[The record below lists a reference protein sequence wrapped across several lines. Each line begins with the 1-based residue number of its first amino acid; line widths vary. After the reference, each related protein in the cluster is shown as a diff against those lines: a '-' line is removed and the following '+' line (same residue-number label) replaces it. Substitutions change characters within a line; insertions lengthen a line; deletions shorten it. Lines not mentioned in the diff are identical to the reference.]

1 MNFKLNKL
9 VVATLTGSFLLGFG
23 ANAMAD
29 STFDLVQALVTK
41 GVLTEEEALPL
52 LKGRESD
59 IQLADKKVKKA
70 AKLSVSD
77 AIDSATLY
85 GDMRVR
91 EEYRKGSG
99 GFSGSGAGLVN
110 ADESRNRYRGKMT
123 LGVKTESGDWY
134 SDVAMVVGGAGRTD
148 NFTFG
153 GNSNNGTGTSNTAG
167 TSVSDKPQLNLKRAM
182 IGWKALDWLT
192 VEAGIMANP
201 LYTTPMVWDADLT
214 VTGLAE
220 KVSYPVG
227 LGDMFGNFLQMTYT
241 GDRRRDDP
249 SNTTTDITTPTN
261 ELLVFQGGY
270 RYPFSSTSSA
280 KAALTYYNYT
290 HGETGANTLAFNNHG
305 VFAPGLGNAA
315 ITTAGA
321 TGAYAS
327 QSGVNNL
334 EILEIP
340 GEANWMVTNSIGVRL
355 YGDYAV
361 NLDADARA
369 NAAASIPGTAA
380 TTAATYR
387 GASGDDTAWLLGFVV
402 GSANDLKSFEGN
414 KLVKGDWQARIWYQ
428 DVGVYSLDPNTPD
441 SDFMDSR
448 VNMKGVVV
456 KAQYNFTDNVYTNL
470 AYGHAKRKNDSVGAT
485 YSAGNDI
492 GLNLSDFDL
501 FQLDLTYK
509 F

>member
-1 MNFKLNKL
+1 MNLKLHKL
-9 VVATLTGSFLLGFG
+9 VVATLASSFLLGFG

-29 STFDLVQALVTK
+29 GTFDLVQALVTK

-52 LKGRESD
+52 LKGHEND
-59 IQLADKKVKKA
+59 NQNVDKKIKKA
-70 AKLSVSD
+70 TRLSISD

-99 GFSGSGAGLVN
+99 GFSGSGPTLVN

-134 SDVAMVVGGAGRTD
+134 SDVAMVVGSAGRTD

-153 GNSNNGTGTSNTAG
+153 GSSNNGTGTSNPAG
-167 TSVSDKPQLNLKRAM
+167 TSISEKPQINLKRAM

-192 VEAGIMANP
+192 VEAGLMANP

-227 LGDMFGNFLQMTYT
+227 LGDLFGNFVQMTYT
-241 GDRRRDDP
+241 GDRKRDNP
-249 SNTTTDITTPTN
+249 ANTAVDTTTPTN

-280 KAALTYYNYT
+280 KAALTYYDYT
-290 HGETGANTLAFNNHG
+290 HGGTRNNTLAFNSHG
-305 VFAPGLGNAA
+305 IFAPGLGNAA
-315 ITTAGA
+315 LPAG
-321 TGAYAS
+321 TNGSYAG

-340 GEANWMVTNSIGVRL
+340 AEANWMVTNSLGVRV

-369 NAAASIPGTAA
+369 NAAASIATTPAA
-380 TTAATYR
+380 TATAYR
-387 GASGDDTAWLLGFVV
+387 NASGDDAAWLLGFVV

-428 DVGVYSLDPNTPD
+428 EVGVYSLDPNTPD

-456 KAQYNFTDNVYTNL
+456 KAQYNFLDNVYANF
-470 AYGHAKRKNDSVGAT
+470 AYGHAKRKNNSVGAT

-501 FQLDLTYK
+501 FQADLTYK